1 MKLHVIHGSPAPRMA
16 AALAEFEHQ
25 FAYPLGSGK
34 SFRIA
39 HGRDYPRFYRA
50 MGNNACFVAER
61 TGEILGVL
69 SAVQRTLSL
78 PDGRQKEVAYIGD
91 LKVAPGKPGGRTVLR
106 LILRLRQWARRCAEA
121 AYSVVMD
128 GTQVTPMRYT
138 GRLGIEPFMELAK
151 LMILSIP
158 TGAAGGSH
166 ADSWRGDELLG
177 PRLYRNL
184 GRNSAR
190 CLEGNPRVRSV
201 MRPHWLV
208 HPELRA
214 AGLLEDTRQAKRLV
228 GMNGE
233 EMIQS
238 HLSSCAWSDRASAL
252 ALLREALRCSAD
264 SGFEEMFV
272 AVGRQEAASLVADL
286 DVAGITRA
294 PATIYGFGLDPGMNW
309 SINTSEI

>member
-1 MKLHVIHGSPAPRMA
+1 MKLHVIHGNPAPRMA
-16 AALAEFEHQ
+16 AALAEFEKQ
-25 FAYPLGSGK
+25 FAYPLGSGS

-69 SAVQRTLSL
+69 STAQRTLSL

-91 LKVAPGKPGGRTVLR
+91 LKVAPGKPAGRIVLR

-128 GTQVTPMRYT
+128 GTQVTPLRYT
-138 GRLGIEPFMELAK
+138 GRLGIEPFIELAK

-158 TGAAGGSH
+158 TPAAGRSN
-166 ADSWRGDELLG
+166 ADSWGGDELPG
-177 PRLYRNL
+177 PRFYRNL
-184 GRNSAR
+184 SRHSAR
-190 CLEGNPRVRSV
+190 CLESSPRMRSV
-201 MRPHWLV
+201 MRPRWLV
-208 HPELRA
+208 HPEQHA

-228 GMNGE
+228 GINGE
-233 EMIQS
+233 EMVRS
-238 HLSSCAWSDRASAL
+238 HLSFCAWSDRASAL
-252 ALLREALRCSAD
+252 ALLQEALRCSAD
-264 SGFEEMFV
+264 SGFDEMFV
-272 AVGRQEAASLVADL
+272 AVSPKEADSLIAGL

-294 PATIYGFGLDPGMNW
+294 PATIYGYGLDPGMNW